1 MKLTPD
7 LLIKAYAIGVF
18 PMAES
23 ADDPVIHWID
33 PDMRGVL
40 PLDGF
45 HLPHSLKKTIRK
57 QPFRVSVNEDF
68 GGTMRACAKPRPE
81 RPETWINPQ
90 ILSLY
95 TALHERGMAH
105 SVECWRTNDNGGE
118 DFVGGLYG
126 VALGGAFFGESMVSF
141 ATDASKI
148 ALTYL
153 VARLRVG
160 GFTLLDTQ
168 FVTDHLARFGTIEIS
183 RGDYQRQL
191 DKALITPADFYKLS
205 SSADAETILQSV
217 THTS

>member
-23 ADDPVIHWID
+23 ASDPNLHWID
-33 PDMRGVL
+33 PDERGVL
-40 PLDGF
+40 PLDQF
-45 HLPHSLKKTIRK
+45 HLPRSLKRTLRK
-57 QPFRVSVNEDF
+57 QPFRVSINENF
-68 GGTMRACAKPRPE
+68 GGTMRACAATRE
-81 RPETWINPQ
+81 ARPETWINPQ

-95 TALHERGMAH
+95 DALYERGMAH
-105 SVECWRTNDNGGE
+105 SVECWHQTSHGE
-118 DFVGGLYG
+118 KFAGGLYG

-148 ALTYL
+148 ALCYL

-168 FVTDHLARFGTIEIS
+168 FVTEHLARFGTIEIS
-183 RGDYQRQL
+183 RSAYQLQL
-191 DKALITPADFYKLS
+191 ERALATPADFYRLS
-205 SSADAETILQSV
+205 PSADVETILQSI

>member
-18 PMAES
+18 PMAEG
-23 ADDPVIHWID
+23 ADDPVVHWID
-33 PDMRGVL
+33 PDTRGVL

-45 HLPHSLKKTIRK
+45 HLPSSLKRTIRRH
-57 QPFRVSVNEDF
+57 PYRVSVNEDF

-105 SVECWRTNDNGGE
+105 SVECWDVSPTGDE
-118 DFVGGLYG
+118 KFVGGLYG

-148 ALTYL
+148 ALAYL

-168 FVTDHLARFGTIEIS
+168 FVTDHLARFGTIEITRS
-183 RGDYQRQL
+183 EYQRQL
-191 DKALITPADFYKLS
+191 EKALATPANFDQLS
-205 SSADAETILQSV
+205 SSADAEMILQSI